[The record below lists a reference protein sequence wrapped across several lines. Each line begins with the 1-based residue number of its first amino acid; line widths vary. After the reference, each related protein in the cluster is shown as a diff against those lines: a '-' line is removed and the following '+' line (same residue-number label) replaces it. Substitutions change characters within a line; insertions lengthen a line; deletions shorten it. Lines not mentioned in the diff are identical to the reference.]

1 LPGIASKTLGLI
13 FYFFLLLFFYFF
25 NIQEWL
31 STHLSGVYQRPFC
44 PAYSETDKHNWQNH
58 PNFSWKN
65 DDPFVNESQGFHSHY
80 PYVPP
85 HQNTLEDT
93 LQAFLQG
100 QSQINQNIMQNIQE
114 SKNSLNRIVSYLDE
128 SEQEFF
134 PVESLPN
141 PRTQCGE
148 NEVNSSSG

>member
-1 LPGIASKTLGLI
+1 VCTKDHFALHTQKLI
-13 FYFFLLLFFYFF
+13 NTIGKITQILVGRMM
-25 NIQEWL
+25 I
-31 STHLSGVYQRPFC
+31 HLSMSPKDF
-44 PAYSETDKHNWQNH
+44 
-58 PNFSWKN
+58 
-65 DDPFVNESQGFHSHY
+65 
-80 PYVPP
+80 
-85 HQNTLEDT
+85 
-93 LQAFLQG
+93 FLQG